1 MISLFII
8 LMRFVHAFVYYL
20 FFLSIR
26 RPPRSTRTDT
36 LFPYTTLF
44 RSVAELDPEGS
55 GHDDEVATVER
66 AAGRP
71 CIGLHGGHA
80 AHVGEV
86 LAEQRE
92 AEIADL
98 GTGTQIEL
106 VVAAFHHV
114 LIRQIGRAHV

>member
-1 MISLFII
+1 MTALPGVVAESSRHRCARMRSRSLVE
-8 LMRFVHAFVYYL
+8 R
-20 FFLSIR
+20 
-26 RPPRSTRTDT
+26 
-36 LFPYTTLF
+36 
-44 RSVAELDPEGS
+44 VAELDPEGS

-114 LIRQIGRAHV
+114 LKIGRASCRERVCQYV